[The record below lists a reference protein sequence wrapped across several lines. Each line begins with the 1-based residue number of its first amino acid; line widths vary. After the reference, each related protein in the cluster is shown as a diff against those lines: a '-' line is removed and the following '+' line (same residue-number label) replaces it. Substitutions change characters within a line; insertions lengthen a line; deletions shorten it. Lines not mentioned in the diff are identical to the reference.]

1 MTRLRRAA
9 WAAVLVVALAAAL
22 AVPVTGFAEGRP
34 GQREIEEALTCQC
47 GCGLTVAACNHLE
60 CGFAIPARKR
70 IAEGLAA
77 GQNAEQILDGFK
89 AEYGEKVL
97 SSPIPE
103 GFNILAWVAPYLTIV
118 VAGTLM
124 FVFFR
129 RKAART
135 QSPSPLPSSHSP
147 SERSD
152 ENLERLRRELENTD
166 R

>member
-1 MTRLRRAA
+1 MKGLRRAA
-9 WAAVLVVALAAAL
+9 WAAALFLALAAAP
-22 AVPVTGFAEGRP
+22 APAFAEGRP

-89 AEYGEKVL
+89 KEYGEKVL

-103 GFNILAWVAPYLTIV
+103 GFNVLAWIAPYLTIA

-124 FVFFR
+124 FLFFR

-135 QSPSPLPSSHSP
+135 EVPVVDAGPP
-147 SERSD
+147 EAARSD
-152 ENLERLRRELENTD
+152 ERLERLRRDLED
-166 R
+166 FER

>member
-1 MTRLRRAA
+1 MKPIRRFT
-9 WAAVLVVALAAAL
+9 WAAALFLALAAAPGPSP
-22 AVPVTGFAEGRP
+22 AVETM
-34 GQREIEEALTCQC
+34 GQRELEEQLTCQC

-77 GQNAEQILDGFK
+77 GQTAEQILAGFEE
-89 AEYGEKVL
+89 EYGEKVL
-97 SSPIPE
+97 SSPVLE
-103 GFNILAWVAPYLTIV
+103 GFNVLAWIAPYLTIV

-135 QSPSPLPSSHSP
+135 DEPVADSGAAAVN
-147 SERSD
+147 RSD
-152 ENLERLRRELENTD
+152 ERLERLRRDMEDLD